1 MIISGSSFLCHL
13 TVCPLKEHPA
23 AKVALI
29 LLNFDNPAERS
40 KKCSGTDRQT
50 TEVTAVKCTVTIDRS
65 ILRFPVSLL
74 KVNFSRFN

>member
-1 MIISGSSFLCHL
+1 MCHL

-40 KKCSGTDRQT
+40 KKCSGTDDDGGYGG
-50 TEVTAVKCTVTIDRS
+50 EVHSYDLAVSGFPFENEYSPEVRKWSRASVT
-65 ILRFPVSLL
+65 
-74 KVNFSRFN
+74 